1 MKIDDEN
8 VVQQLKLKNEQALR
22 FIIKQYGGLISS
34 IMQRHLYNG
43 QQDKEECLDDVL
55 LAVWDNIDDYN
66 SAKSSFKNWI
76 AVITKYKAIN
86 YQRKHIKQLEN
97 QALLE
102 PSTLETE
109 QRVLEHDV
117 ESLLMHLNK
126 EDQILFKKYYLEDLD
141 IKMLEEDLNA
151 TKSQIYNRLSRGRK
165 KLRTLKNKFS
175 ET

>member
-55 LAVWDNIDDYN
+55 LAVWNNIDDYD
-66 SAKSSFKNWI
+66 SSKSSFKNWI

-97 QALLE
+97 QTLLE

-109 QRVLEHDV
+109 QRILEHDV

-126 EDQILFKKYYLEDLD
+126 EDRILFKKYYLEDLD

-165 KLRTLKNKFS
+165 KLRKLKNKFS

>member
-1 MKIDDEN
+1 MKIDEEN
-8 VVQQLKLKNEQALR
+8 VVQQLKLRNEQALR

-55 LAVWDNIDDYN
+55 LAVWDNIDDYD
-66 SAKSSFKNWI
+66 SSKSSFKNWI

-102 PSTLETE
+102 PSTLKTE
-109 QRVLEHDV
+109 QRILEHDV

-126 EDQILFKKYYLEDLD
+126 EDRILFKKYYLEDLD

-165 KLRTLKNKFS
+165 KLRKLKNKFS